1 MARITKVLSDEKVT
15 EILQRVKNG
24 ETISSLAKEYHIGK
38 TTIRDWISGRSRTG
52 NGFDPNH
59 STLSDHKLIAKLK
72 KENKALYEIL
82 GQVTVELKKQQQ
94 GI

>member
-1 MARITKVLSDEKVT
+1 MARVTKVLGDEQVT

-24 ETISSLAKEYHIGK
+24 EAISSLAKEYDIGK

-52 NGFDPNH
+52 NSFDPNS
-59 STLSDHKLIAKLK
+59 STLSDHKLITKLK

-94 GI
+94 EI